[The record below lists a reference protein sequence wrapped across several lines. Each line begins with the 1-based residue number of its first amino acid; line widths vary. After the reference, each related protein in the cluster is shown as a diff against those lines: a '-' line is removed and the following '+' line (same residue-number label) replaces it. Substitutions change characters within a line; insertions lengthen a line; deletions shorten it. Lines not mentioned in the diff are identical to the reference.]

1 MASSSPHPP
10 LWDFIIVGSGFA
22 GSVAALRLTEKGY
35 RVLVLE
41 MGRRFKPE
49 DFPRTNW
56 QFWNYLWFPPLARG
70 IQRLTL
76 LDQVLVLSGVGVGGG
91 SLVYANTLLVPPQEV
106 LDSPAFALLGG
117 AEGLRPFYALAERML
132 GVVECPVEGET
143 EALMRR
149 LAAYWGRGETFHKAR
164 VGVFF
169 GEPGVEVED
178 PYFGGEGPPRR
189 GCILCCGCMT
199 GCRYDA
205 KNTLD
210 KNYLYLA
217 EKKGAII
224 VPETRVLEIHAL
236 PQGGYELLALSPT
249 TGIFPREKRYRAHRV
264 VLAAGV
270 LGTLEIL
277 FRSREKGGLPHLSPT
292 LGKGVRTN
300 SEAIVG
306 VTSRRRDFQVS
317 QGIAITSGFYP
328 DEKTHIEPVRYAAG
342 SDFMKLLATLLT
354 DGGGRIPRFFRWLK
368 EILLHPL
375 SFLFTLIPF
384 GWAKR
389 TIILL
394 TMQHVDNDISL
405 HWGRGFLFFWKRR
418 LRARP
423 GTKRIPTYIPAANE
437 SARVLARW
445 IKGVPQSALN
455 EVFLDI
461 PTTAHILGGCAISSS
476 PEQGVIAPNHE
487 VHGHP
492 GLYILDG
499 SAVPANL
506 GVNPSLTITALAER
520 AMSLIPPRVQSMEE
534 IPPPHAQSAA

>member
-1 MASSSPHPP
+1 MPTPHSP
-10 LWDFIIVGSGFA
+10 DFIVIGSGFG
-22 GSVAALRLTEKGY
+22 GSVAALRLVEKGY
-35 RVLVLE
+35 RVIVLE
-41 MGRRFKPE
+41 MGRRWRPV

-56 QFWNYLWFPPLARG
+56 QFWRYLWFPPFFRG

-91 SLVYANTLLVPPQEV
+91 SLVYANTLLIPPREL
-106 LDSPAFALLGG
+106 LDSPPFQPLGG
-117 AEGLRPFYALAERML
+117 YEGLMPYYRQAEAML
-132 GVVECPVEGET
+132 GVCDCPVEGET
-143 EALMRR
+143 EELIRR
-149 LAAYWGRGETFHKAR
+149 LSHHWKREGTFHKAR

-169 GEPGVEVED
+169 GPPGQEVPD

-189 GCILCCGCMT
+189 GCTLCCGCMT

-217 EKKGAII
+217 EKKGAVIL
-224 VPETRVLEIHAL
+224 PETRVLEIRAI
-236 PQGGYELLALSPT
+236 PAGYEVLTLSPS
-249 TGIFPREKRYRAHRV
+249 TGWRKKRQVFTAPRV

-277 FRSREKGGLPHLSPT
+277 FRSRESGGLPNLSPR

-306 VTSRRRDFQVS
+306 VTSWKRGFDISR
-317 QGIAITSGFYP
+317 GIAITSGFYP
-328 DEKTHIEPVRYAAG
+328 DERTHIEPVRYGKG

-368 EILLHPL
+368 EIFTHPL
-375 SFLFTLIPF
+375 KFLLTLIPF

-394 TMQHVDNDISL
+394 AMQVVDNDISL
-405 HWGRGFLFFWKRR
+405 YFGRGFLFRFKRR
-418 LRARP
+418 LRAHP
-423 GTKRIPTYIPAANE
+423 GTQRIPTYIPVANE
-437 SARVLARW
+437 SARILANW

-461 PTTAHILGGCAISSS
+461 PTTAHILGGCNIHPS
-476 PEQGVIAPNHE
+476 PEGGVLAPNHE

-492 GLYILDG
+492 GLYVLDG

-520 AMSLIPPRVQSMEE
+520 ALSLIPPRGLS
-534 IPPPHAQSAA
+534 H